1 MKESEQ
7 NHNKT
12 VDKTFD
18 KAADKIIG

>member
-1 MKESEQ
+1 MKQSEQ